1 MDVATSSK
9 EVVHV
14 RIDKDLKKEAS
25 AILANMGL
33 TISDYVRIA
42 LTKVVNE
49 RGVPFDMYVPNRLTT
64 ETLSKSEK
72 GEDLYIAK
80 DMKDLFNDL
89 RI

>member
-1 MDVATSSK
+1 MNVTTNSK
-9 EVVHV
+9 EVIRA

-25 AILANMGL
+25 TILANMGL

-49 RGVPFDMYVPNRLTT
+49 RGVPFDMHIPNQLTI
-64 ETLSKSEK
+64 ETLNKSEK

-80 DMKDLFNDL
+80 DMEDLFNDL
-89 RI
+89 GI